1 MALRF
6 RHRVDTFTSN
16 NELPRSNARR
26 DFERVLPVIVLVVIR
41 TIFAGTVALLA
52 TTIGGLSA
60 MIAGLFGVEDR
71 EGGIFD
77 NTPRVWSRII
87 LSAAGVKTHVH
98 NPERMAGG
106 EPRIYM
112 SNHLSWFDIP
122 ALASV
127 LPRYKFVAKTELFK
141 IPIFGPA
148 IRAIGMVPID
158 RQAGKAAFAA
168 YEVAAAR
175 IRAGNSVVV
184 FPEGSRG
191 DEYRIRQFKKGPFVL
206 AIAAGVPIVPVLLYG
221 TRDVFAKG
229 TMLVRSGPLHVHLLE
244 PVPTAGLDL
253 SDRDALAQTVRSRL
267 VDALASHYG
276 IQSEPSRPQPQ
287 LAESE

>member
-1 MALRF
+1 M
-6 RHRVDTFTSN
+6 
-16 NELPRSNARR
+16 
-26 DFERVLPVIVLVVIR
+26 IVFAVIR
-41 TIFAGTVALLA
+41 TIFAGTVGVLA

-60 MIAGLFGVEDR
+60 IVAGLFGVEDR
-71 EGGIFD
+71 QGGIFD
-77 NTPRVWSRII
+77 NTPRVWSRVM
-87 LSAAGVKTHVH
+87 LWAAGITTDVH

-106 EPRIYM
+106 APQIYM

-127 LPRYKFVAKTELFK
+127 LPRYKFVAKAELFK
-141 IPIFGPA
+141 VPIFGPA
-148 IRAIGMVPID
+148 IRAVGMVPIE
-158 RQAGKAAFAA
+158 RQAGRAAFAA
-168 YEVAAAR
+168 YDIAAER

-191 DEYRIRQFKKGPFVL
+191 YDYPLRPFKKGPFVL

-244 PVPTAGLDL
+244 PVPTAGLDS
-253 SDRDALAQTVRSRL
+253 SDRDEIAQTVRSRM
-267 VDALASHYG
+267 VDALASIYG
-276 IQSEPSRPQPQ
+276 IESKPARAQPQ
-287 LAESE
+287 MADSE